1 MPRVE
6 RAWTSIC
13 LVLALTASPCVQA
26 AARHAPVPSLVGA
39 LFDFAF
45 FYPIVMAFFWM
56 IGGMYYYLLRE
67 RGMPTYDE
75 PPPLRESPF
84 VSMLVPCY
92 NEAERIGETIAA
104 IAAQAYPDFEIIA
117 IDDGSEDD
125 TVARLIELVDR
136 FSQLRIVQLKENHGK
151 ANALRIG
158 ALASRSEYLVCVDA
172 DAILD
177 THATRWMVGHLIDG
191 PRVGGVTGNPRV
203 RNRTT
208 LLARMQVGEFS
219 AIIGLIKRAQRVYGQ
234 LFTVSGVIC
243 AFRKTALNRV
253 GFWSDRM
260 VTEDID
266 ISWRLQLDGWD
277 IRYEPNALCWILMPE
292 TLGGLWSQRL
302 RWARGGVEVLLSHG
316 RSVLTWRKRRMWGVM
331 FEYIASLAWAYVMLA
346 LIVLWLLGNF
356 MPLPP
361 SLHVDTILPRWHGVV
376 LTTVCMLQFFTSL
389 LIERRYERPLARHF
403 YWIIW
408 YPLAFWAIGMLT
420 SVVALPRTLASRRD
434 QRARWTSPDRG
445 VQ

>member
-1 MPRVE
+1 MNSAVNPITWV
-6 RAWTSIC
+6 
-13 LVLALTASPCVQA
+13 
-26 AARHAPVPSLVGA
+26 
-39 LFDFAF
+39 FNFAF

-56 IGGMYYYLLRE
+56 IGGVYYYLRRE
-67 RGMPTYDE
+67 RGTPHYDS
-75 PPPLRESPF
+75 PPPMRDTPF

-92 NEAERIGETIAA
+92 NEGERIGETITA
-104 IAAQAYPDFEIIA
+104 IAVQAYADFEIIA
-117 IDDGSEDD
+117 INDGSTDD
-125 TVARLIELVDR
+125 TAEQLDALLERYPRLRVIHLEG
-136 FSQLRIVQLKENHGK
+136 NHGK

-177 THATRWMVGHLIDG
+177 THATRWMVGHLMDG

-219 AIIGLIKRAQRVYGQ
+219 AIVGLIKRAQRTYGR

-243 AFRKTALNRV
+243 AFRKTALNHI
-253 GFWSDRM
+253 GFWSDQM

-266 ISWRLQLDGWD
+266 ISWRLQLDMWD

-302 RWARGGVEVLLSHG
+302 RWARGGVEVLLNHG
-316 RSVLTWRKRRMWGVM
+316 RSVLTWRKRRMWGVLL
-331 FEYIASLAWAYVMLA
+331 EYVASVAWAYVMLA
-346 LIVLWLLGNF
+346 IMLLWVLGNF
-356 MPLPP
+356 MVLPP
-361 SLHVDTILPRWHGVV
+361 PLRVESILPRWHGVV
-376 LTTVCMLQFFTSL
+376 LAVVCLLQFAVSL
-389 LIERRYERPLARHF
+389 MIERRYEQKLARHF

-408 YPLAFWAIGMLT
+408 YPLAFWMIGMFT
-420 SVVALPRTLASRRD
+420 AVVAFPRVLTARREG
-434 QRARWTSPDRG
+434 RARWTSPDRG
-445 VQ
+445 VR